1 MLRAVYTR
9 FNTLPPSLYTLGIRE
24 IALSIYIQCT
34 SVAYYQVWW
43 ILPGAYER
51 RVAARWSVLL
61 VNLRFVKLANAGFL
75 IWQHTLY
82 YVVVG

>member
-1 MLRAVYTR
+1 MVK
-9 FNTLPPSLYTLGIRE
+9 
-24 IALSIYIQCT
+24 IYNHGTKEVGKLFKLVELCQIQ
-34 SVAYYQVWW
+34 QVQNVRVDSMECMYA
-43 ILPGAYER
+43 GAYER